1 MPMFPRET
9 SSRSGSGYTAGSR
22 LAANDTCSK
31 LRRSLAPKAA
41 QSVVIRPLLV
51 DTIQRLPQRTIE
63 SIRPAPGTVSPT
75 ATFQTPVGPCSTAL
89 RPVTA
94 RAVQPSI
101 VFGLVS
107 GIGVELVEVLFSRVC
122 GTRAG
127 FVVVVF

>member
-1 MPMFPRET
+1 MD
-9 SSRSGSGYTAGSR
+9 SASRGRMVNPIAFSLIDQPSR
-22 LAANDTCSK
+22 PD
-31 LRRSLAPKAA
+31 AA

-51 DTIQRLPQRTIE
+51 ATIQRLPQRTIE

-94 RAVQPSI
+94 RAVQPSM

-107 GIGVELVEVLFSRVC
+107 GTGVGLIKGLFSRAC

-127 FVVVVF
+127 FSVVVF